1 MDDDRWT
8 MTCSAVYLRRQ
19 MKRLRGSVDETAY
32 FGLEKRRRKDSFM
45 SGLRHYKQ
53 LDAWKLAMTLVES
66 TYRLTRLL
74 PDTER
79 YSLISQM
86 QRCSVSIPSNI
97 AEGQARGKVRSGLH
111 FVRIAIGSGAELD
124 TQVEVARRLRYVN
137 VDQTRQ
143 LDAELERVL
152 QMLYGMR
159 REHLRRVAL
168 GGATAFLI
176 FISCVITAG

>member
-1 MDDDRWT
+1 MFDDRWTMFDDRCSMDDDRWT

-66 TYRLTRLL
+66 T
-74 PDTER
+74 
-79 YSLISQM
+79 
-86 QRCSVSIPSNI
+86 
-97 AEGQARGKVRSGLH
+97 
-111 FVRIAIGSGAELD
+111 
-124 TQVEVARRLRYVN
+124 QVEVARRLRYVN

>member
-1 MDDDRWT
+1 
-8 MTCSAVYLRRQ
+8 

-66 TYRLTRLL
+66 
-74 PDTER
+74 
-79 YSLISQM
+79 
-86 QRCSVSIPSNI
+86 
-97 AEGQARGKVRSGLH
+97 
-111 FVRIAIGSGAELD
+111 

-176 FISCVITAG
+176 FISCVIAAG